1 MSAILK
7 LLDMPQETREKHW
20 KKKQKNKKTGKVK
33 RKQ

>member
-1 MSAILK
+1 MSATLK

-20 KKKQKNKKTGKVK
+20 KKKQKNKKPGKVK